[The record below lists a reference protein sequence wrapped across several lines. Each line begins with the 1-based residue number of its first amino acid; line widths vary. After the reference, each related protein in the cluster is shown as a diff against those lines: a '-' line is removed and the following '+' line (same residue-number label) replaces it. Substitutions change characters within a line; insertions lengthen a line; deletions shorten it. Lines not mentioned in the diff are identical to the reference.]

1 MSTRQQRNL
10 PAPASKKIYLY
21 AAIAIVV
28 IAAIAIIAQLNRAGS
43 VPQAATDVTTPAVLT
58 VGQVAPE
65 FVVSTTNG
73 PFDLAT
79 HTGPTFL
86 EVFATWCP
94 HCQREVPVLN
104 ALSDKYKG
112 KIAFVSV
119 SGSSRAGDGNSSESQ
134 ADVISFA
141 TQLHVAYPIA
151 YDPGLAVAKKYLGGG
166 FPTMVLIDK
175 NKKISKVL
183 EGEVTQADLEKAIQ
197 AVL

>member
-10 PAPASKKIYLY
+10 PAPANKKVYLY

-28 IAAIAIIAQLNRAGS
+28 IAAIAIIAQLNKAGS
-43 VPQAATDVTTPAVLT
+43 VPKAATDVTTPAALT

-73 PFDLAT
+73 PFDLAKQ
-79 HTGPTFL
+79 TGPTFL

-119 SGSSRAGDGNSSESQ
+119 SGSSRAGDGNSPESQ

-141 TQLHVAYPIA
+141 TQLHVTFPIA
-151 YDPGLAVAKKYLGGG
+151 YDPDLAVAKKYLGHG
-166 FPTMVLIDK
+166 FPAIVLIDK
-175 NKKISKVL
+175 NKKIAKVL
-183 EGEVTQADLEKAIQ
+183 EGEVSQADLEKAIK